1 MMISIRIFL
10 ICIKSEKEDL
20 EIKTKIFQELQKIE
34 YTVHL
39 HMKDTK
45 DNAEDFL
52 SGLKKSI
59 QK

>member
-1 MMISIRIFL
+1 MISIRIFL